1 MYMKRTYF
9 FNNFKL
15 KNFYVKAGVI
25 ILRGSLFFFTTA
37 HNFFFGLTLAYHI
50 WHMGVSP

>member
-1 MYMKRTYF
+1 MFM
-9 FNNFKL
+9 
-15 KNFYVKAGVI
+15 I
-25 ILRGSLFFFTTA
+25 IPPVNKGIAVRPSVGADLCLA